1 MDDHDPILE
10 SRALREYEARETL
23 ERDVKPDNTEVPPC
37 SD

>member
-10 SRALREYEARETL
+10 SRALLEQEARETL
-23 ERDVKPDNTEVPPC
+23 DAMLANEPTEVPPC

>member
-23 ERDVKPDNTEVPPC
+23 DAMLANEPEVPPC